1 MAAKNK
7 GERKATSGDAKGRYE
22 RLEEVE
28 GFLMRAHEGDKT
40 VLPAL
45 REALDMMPE
54 LARKLVDPADQ
65 AERTMVQN
73 YAGDDLLVKE
83 AIPRTLKLM
92 REELAGHNP
101 SPLERLLVERVVVS
115 WFQLQYFEGLYAQ
128 NMRNLT
134 IPQAE
139 FHQKRIDRAHRRHL
153 SAIRT
158 LAQVR
163 KLLKPTVAQVNI
175 AEKQLNVAGGEV
187 PGISGQPPLKG
198 G

>member
-163 KLLKPTVAQVNI
+163 KLLKPGTPQVAHINI
-175 AEKQLNVAGGEV
+175 GERQINTTNVT
-187 PGISGQPPLKG
+187 
-198 G
+198 

>member
-1 MAAKNK
+1 VAAKNK
-7 GERKATSGDAKGRYE
+7 GERKATAGDAKGRYE
-22 RLEEVE
+22 KLEEIE
-28 GFLMRAHEGDKT
+28 SLLMRAHEGDKA

-45 REALDMMPE
+45 REALDMMPK
-54 LARKLVDPADQ
+54 LARKFVDPADQ

-83 AIPRTLKLM
+83 AMPRTLKLM
-92 REELAGHNP
+92 REELAGHDP
-101 SPLERLLVERVVVS
+101 SPLERLLVERVVAS
-115 WFQLQYFEGLYAQ
+115 WFQLQYFEGLYSQ
-128 NMRNLT
+128 NIRNLT

-163 KLLKPTVAQVNI
+163 KMIKPGTPQVAHINV
-175 AEKQLNVAGGEV
+175 AEKQINTTNVT
-187 PGISGQPPLKG
+187 
-198 G
+198 